1 MYLPF
6 LIAAGLYL
14 IYTRKKIWVASLTW
28 LSDVMIMFDCQMIQQ
43 SQHHLTAQLLQTRG
57 ILQWRH
63 SPLSWVCHCCHHS
76 HSYDINLNITMAFHM
91 NISDRSRNITACLF
105 DLWLH
110 WFAEIAAS
118 DASSQYVDC
127 LLENWSWRRWRQDQ
141 ELRSQHNLLLTDTRL
156 LYILDSPG
164 RQLLP

>member
-1 MYLPF
+1 MPIKIIFWRLLLPDWVTSWSC
-6 LIAAGLYL
+6 LIVRWYN
-14 IYTRKKIWVASLTW
+14 RASTTSQ
-28 LSDVMIMFDCQMIQQ
+28 LSCSRLGGSF
-43 SQHHLTAQLLQTRG
+43 SGG
-57 ILQWRH
+57 ILFY
-63 SPLSWVCHCCHHS
+63 LECVIAVITD
-76 HSYDINLNITMAFHM
+76 SYDINLNITMAFHM